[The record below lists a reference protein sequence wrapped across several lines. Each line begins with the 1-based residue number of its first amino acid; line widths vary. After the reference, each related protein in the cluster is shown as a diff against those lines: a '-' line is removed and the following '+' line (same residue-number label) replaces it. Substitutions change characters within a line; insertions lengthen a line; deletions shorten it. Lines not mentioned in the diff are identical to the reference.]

1 MTPLPD
7 GMSDNRKTP
16 LKVWLV
22 ELAGAAAGALLCGL
36 PGLIYGAPAPPT
48 VFTMAASAVAAAGVA
63 LVHPGVRWRTGGGVG
78 FGWAIAV
85 TAQIILDI
93 TRDPTSHNLA
103 PFEILIALVFGFP
116 PAALGVIL
124 GNLAR
129 RHVPRPEA
137 AGPAL
142 VALVLAAAVVH
153 ARATASDIAR
163 AEGVAQ
169 RKVEALIAAQYGF
182 RAAHPRRGFTC
193 DLAELGVPF
202 GGPITMNHPSESYRL
217 AGVAYHGGTAAIE
230 NEYRFSLKCEVQDT
244 TTWRAR
250 EDPQETFV
258 LTANP
263 QAKEW
268 RPLRVFCAGADGTI
282 RSIRRGMMYACFDA
296 GRLVQTVN

>member
-1 MTPLPD
+1 
-7 GMSDNRKTP
+7 MSDNRKTP
-16 LKVWLV
+16 LTVWFI
-22 ELAGAAAGALLCGL
+22 ELAGAAAGALLCML

-48 VFTMAASAVAAAGVA
+48 VFTMAASAVAAAGVS
-63 LVHPGVRWRTGGGVG
+63 LVHPGVRWKTGGGVG

-85 TAQIILDI
+85 IAQIIVDT

-103 PFEILIALVFGFP
+103 PFEVVIALAFGFP

-124 GNLAR
+124 GNLVR
-129 RHVPRPEA
+129 RHVLRPQA

-142 VALVLAAAVVH
+142 VTLVLAVAVAH
-153 ARATASDIAR
+153 ARATAADIAR
-163 AEGVAQ
+163 AEAVAQ
-169 RKVEALIAAQYGF
+169 RKVEALVAAQHAF
-182 RAAHPRRGFTC
+182 RAAHPGRGFTC

-202 GGPITMNHPSESYRL
+202 GAPITANHPSESYRL

-230 NEYRFSLKCEVQDT
+230 NEYRFSLKCQVQDT

-263 QAKEW
+263 KAEEW

-296 GRLVQTVN
+296 GRIVQTAN